1 MTSSDEPTHDQHADE
16 AVRPGRATTGP
27 DAMRQLADRLH
38 QSITETF
45 EDWIAN
51 ANANAKPTPGG
62 ARPASF
68 TRPVSVPPV
77 RMAQMSRTP
86 EPTAD
91 LDDLVDLLVPRL
103 VERLTPA
110 LREALR
116 DDD

>member
-1 MTSSDEPTHDQHADE
+1 MSSSDDPTDQQHPDE
-16 AVRPGRATTGP
+16 AVGRGRPTTDP
-27 DAMRQLADRLH
+27 EALRQLADRLH
-38 QSITETF
+38 QSITRTL
-45 EDWIAN
+45 EDWIGN
-51 ANANAKPTPGG
+51 ADATSGG
-62 ARPASF
+62 ARSASPGF
-68 TRPVSVPPV
+68 SRPVSVPPV